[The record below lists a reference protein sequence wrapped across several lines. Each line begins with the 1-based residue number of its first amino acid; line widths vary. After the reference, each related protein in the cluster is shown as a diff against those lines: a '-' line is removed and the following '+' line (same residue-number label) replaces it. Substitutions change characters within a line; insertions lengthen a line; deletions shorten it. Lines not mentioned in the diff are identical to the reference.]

1 MKHWKRSSSCGSVA
15 HGERPRSR
23 VPWRVRKLRGRSF
36 IPTLCSKRLRHDRVG
51 APFLLLLPA
60 VRCESR
66 ARGFFGPT
74 VTDLLSC
81 ALRPLR
87 FKRLK
92 AAP

>member
-36 IPTLCSKRLRHDRVG
+36 ILSLRSKRLGHDLVV
-51 APFLLLLPA
+51 APFLLLLSA

-66 ARGFFGPT
+66 ARCFVGPT
-74 VTDLLSC
+74 VTDLLSW